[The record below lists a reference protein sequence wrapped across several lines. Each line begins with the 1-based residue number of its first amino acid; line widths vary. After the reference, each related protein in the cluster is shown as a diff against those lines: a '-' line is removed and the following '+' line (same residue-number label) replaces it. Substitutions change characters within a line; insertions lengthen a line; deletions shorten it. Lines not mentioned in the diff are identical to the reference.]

1 MLTNFS
7 PLLLLMKNDNKRQTN
22 TLNRTAFS
30 PQPSAFWLLLLSLL
44 LSLVSC
50 ARTETE
56 IAESPPT
63 SSVETTAVQ
72 QVSEEPIRVGILA
85 IDSAVSVNE
94 RYSPLLNYLSE
105 VTGRPFEL
113 IPLTQDSQFTEV
125 AEGNLDF
132 ILNNPLAAVQIRRL
146 YNTEF
151 LTTHVRPQT
160 GAEFSALIIVKRD
173 SDIQTLEDLRG
184 KTAACVDFETAAA
197 GCVFQLYHLQKN
209 GIDPFTD
216 FRRFVENKS
225 QDNIVLAVLNG
236 TIEVGFIRTGQL
248 EKMVNKGLINS
259 TDAVRIINPA
269 NDNFYYKHTTA
280 LYPEWSLAA
289 LQDTDPQ
296 LVDKVKETLLTI
308 PANHPALTAARLEK
322 FTPAADY
329 SELDRLIETLKLK
342 SWNAK
347 P

>member
-1 MLTNFS
+1 MT
-7 PLLLLMKNDNKRQTN
+7 NDNRPQAD
-22 TLNRTAFS
+22 TLNRTTFS
-30 PQPSAFWLLLLSLL
+30 PQFSAFCLLILSLL
-44 LSLVSC
+44 LPLTSC
-50 ARTETE
+50 ARTEME
-56 IAESPPT
+56 IAESPPM
-63 SSVETTAVQ
+63 SSIENTVVQ
-72 QVSEEPIRVGILA
+72 HVTGEPIRVGILA

-105 VTGRPFEL
+105 VTGRPVEL
-113 IPLTQDSQFTEV
+113 IPLTQESQFTEV

-132 ILNNPLAAVQIRRL
+132 TLNNPLAAVQIRRL

-151 LTTHVRPQT
+151 LTTHVRLQT

-197 GCVFQLYHLQKN
+197 GCVFQIYHLQQN
-209 GIDPFTD
+209 GIDPFTE
-216 FRRFVENKS
+216 FSSFVENKS

-236 TIEVGFIRTGQL
+236 TIDVGFVRTGQL

-259 TDAVRIINPA
+259 TNEVKVINPV

-280 LYPEWSLAA
+280 IYPEWSLAA
-289 LQDTDPQ
+289 LLDTDPQ
-296 LVDKVKETLLTI
+296 LVDKVKETLLNI
-308 PANHPALTAARLEK
+308 PANHPALKAARLEK

>member
-1 MLTNFS
+1 M
-7 PLLLLMKNDNKRQTN
+7 
-22 TLNRTAFS
+22 
-30 PQPSAFWLLLLSLL
+30 
-44 LSLVSC
+44 
-50 ARTETE
+50 
-56 IAESPPT
+56 

-72 QVSEEPIRVGILA
+72 HVTGEPIRVGILA

-105 VTGRPFEL
+105 VTGRPVEL
-113 IPLTQDSQFTEV
+113 MPLTQESQFTEV

-132 ILNNPLAAVQIRRL
+132 TLNNPLAAVQIRRL

-151 LTTHVRPQT
+151 ITTHVRPQT

-197 GCVFQLYHLQKN
+197 GCIFQIYHLQQN
-209 GIDPFTD
+209 GIDPFTE
-216 FRRFVENKS
+216 FSSFVENKS
-225 QDNIVLAVLNG
+225 QDNIVLAVLND
-236 TIEVGFIRTGQL
+236 TIDVGFVRTGQL

-259 TDAVRIINPA
+259 TDEVKIINPA

-289 LQDTDPQ
+289 LPDTDPQ
-296 LVDKVKETLLTI
+296 LVDKVKDALLNI

-329 SELDRLIETLKLK
+329 SDLDRLIETLKLK

>member
-1 MLTNFS
+1 MTNE
-7 PLLLLMKNDNKRQTN
+7 NKHQADI
-22 TLNRTAFS
+22 LNLSAFR
-30 PQPSAFWLLLLSLL
+30 PQPAVFCLLILSLL
-44 LSLVSC
+44 LPLISC

-72 QVSEEPIRVGILA
+72 QVTGEPVRVGILA

-94 RYSPLLNYLSE
+94 RYSPLLNYLSK
-105 VTGRPFEL
+105 VTNRPFEL
-113 IPLTQDSQFTEV
+113 IPLTQESQFTEV

-132 ILNNPLAAVQIRRL
+132 TLNNPLAAVQLRRL

-151 LTTHVRPQT
+151 ITTHVRPQT
-160 GAEFSALIIVKRD
+160 GAEFSGLIIVKRD

-197 GCVFQLYHLQKN
+197 GCVFQIYHLQQN
-209 GIDPFTD
+209 GIDSFTD
-216 FRRFVENKS
+216 FRSFVENKS

-236 TIEVGFIRTGQL
+236 TIDVGFIRTGQL
-248 EKMVNKGLINS
+248 ERMVNKGLINS
-259 TDAVRIINPA
+259 TDVVRIINPT

-280 LYPEWSLAA
+280 LYPEWSWAA

-296 LVDKVKETLLTI
+296 LVDKVKNALLNI